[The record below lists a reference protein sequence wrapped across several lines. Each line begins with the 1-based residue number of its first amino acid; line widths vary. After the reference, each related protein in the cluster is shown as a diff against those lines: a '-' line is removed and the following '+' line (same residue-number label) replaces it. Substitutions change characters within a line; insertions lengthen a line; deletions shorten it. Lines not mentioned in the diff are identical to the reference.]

1 MPAMKIEET
10 DTSTS
15 SSAGAG
21 ASSAMDA
28 SMHQRPWG
36 PQQDQDLASSHSGPS
51 TSSSSDPAIKRE
63 GSDSDT
69 EAAKTTNATV
79 NANASNSAGASSG
92 FSPPK
97 NVSMSR
103 RGAQNDP
110 VVLTAKLRRESMAV
124 PTTLDMKLGGFDAN
138 VVPNETTSAS
148 KIEKVRKASVVFTI
162 YFMLSCDDDLIGCDV
177 MSFDDVM

>member
-1 MPAMKIEET
+1 MKIEET

-15 SSAGAG
+15 SSSGAG

-28 SMHQRPWG
+28 SMHQRPRG

-63 GSDSDT
+63 
-69 EAAKTTNATV
+69 AANTTNANATV
-79 NANASNSAGASSG
+79 NANASNSAGTSSG

-103 RGAQNDP
+103 RGAQSDP

-124 PTTLDMKLGGFDAN
+124 ATTLDMKLGGFDAN

-148 KIEKVRKASVVFTI
+148 RIEKVRKVSVVFTI
-162 YFMLSCDDDLIGCDV
+162 YFMLSCDDDLIGCGV

>member
-1 MPAMKIEET
+1 MKIEET

-28 SMHQRPWG
+28 SMHQRPRG

-63 GSDSDT
+63 
-69 EAAKTTNATV
+69 AANTSNATV
-79 NANASNSAGASSG
+79 NANASNSAGTSSG

-103 RGAQNDP
+103 RGAQSDP
-110 VVLTAKLRRESMAV
+110 VVLTAKLRRESMTVA
-124 PTTLDMKLGGFDAN
+124 TTLDMKLGGFDAN

-148 KIEKVRKASVVFTI
+148 RIEKVRKVSVVFTI
-162 YFMLSCDDDLIGCDV
+162 YFMLSCDDDLIACDV